1 MMIWEMLI
9 DRHLTANE
17 VVTTVSKLLLIP
29 VADILV
35 IDDITSVRVD
45 LKTKVVCENTAIGG
59 DFPMMLSIYLRDPN
73 LGELDIKASTG
84 QFSGMLRCKCLISDE
99 SVNPYSWLLI
109 QGTTDCQIV
118 YLDPDKLDEN
128 EEYVVKT
135 SEVLQAITN

>member
-1 MMIWEMLI
+1 MIWEMLI

-17 VVTTVSKLLLIP
+17 IVTTVSELLLISL
-29 VADILV
+29 ADILIV
-35 IDDITSVRVD
+35 DDITSVKVSP
-45 LKTKVVCENTAIGG
+45 KTRVVCENTAIGG
-59 DFPMMLSIYLRDPN
+59 DFSMLLSIYLRDPN
-73 LGELDIKASTG
+73 LGELDIKALTG
-84 QFSGMLRCKCLISDE
+84 QFSNMLRCKCLISDE

-118 YLDPDKLDEN
+118 YLDSDKLDEK